1 MSLFC
6 LLQIRRM
13 GRRGQQLVLA
23 VHPVAEGLRERPDE
37 APLGARGGRDPRDAE
52 AGSGGGGGALDGA
65 GGRAQRRLPALAA
78 GGRPRRTS
86 LERPAGRLGVRRAPL
101 PPPSGAA
108 RPARDSG
115 RLRRAGVVLPE

>member
-23 VHPVAEGLRERPDE
+23 VHPVSEGLRERLDE

-65 GGRAQRRLPALAA
+65 GGYKNALTALFTMTAAEIRDPRLISWEWWKL
-78 GGRPRRTS
+78 
-86 LERPAGRLGVRRAPL
+86 LLLGL
-101 PPPSGAA
+101 QHST
-108 RPARDSG
+108 
-115 RLRRAGVVLPE
+115 VVDLSIY